1 MLEVRRFVMMSMLVL
16 LVGCGGASA
25 PRGNP
30 QQITDAGPPIDAGT
44 PTAEGWTPLRQVPD
58 GVGEA
63 AIAAADGKIYLIGGY
78 DTLPLLQI
86 YDIAANSW
94 SQGPALV
101 AGTDNAGAL
110 ATNGKVY
117 VFGGEASPRV
127 QIYDVAQRQWST
139 GPNLPSPRFSSVV
152 EQIADQVHLVGGW
165 SFSRTNNVSLASH
178 TVFDLAGGSY
188 LAGPFAPMQT
198 ARNHAYSGVIDGKL
212 YVTGGRAPGHE
223 SDDGDNLS
231 STEVYDPATDAWS
244 SLPALPTPRS
254 GWSERGARRKAVRAR
269 GRSAGND
276 RSQDHRA
283 LHAPD
288 RDLGTAPRHAHRA
301 DRAPRHRRRPGHL
314 RGWRFRHP
322 ERAPAGLRGGQVPL
336 AIQPPLSPDGD
347 RVPPGLDGTQC
358 CSEVR

>member
-1 MLEVRRFVMMSMLVL
+1 MPEVRRFVMMSALVL

-44 PTAEGWTPLRQVPD
+44 PTAEGWTPLQQVPA

-63 AIAAADGKIYLIGGY
+63 AIAAADGKIYLVGGY
-78 DTLPLLQI
+78 DTLPLFQI

-101 AGTDNAGAL
+101 QGTDNAGAL

-139 GPNLPSPRFSSVV
+139 GPDLPSPRFSSVV
-152 EQIADQVHLVGGW
+152 EQIADRVHLVGGW

-178 TVFDLAGGSY
+178 AVFDPVGSSY

-244 SLPALPTPRS
+244 PLPALPTPRS
-254 GWSERGARRKAVRAR
+254 GGASAVLGGKLYVLGGGLPGTTVHKTIERFTPQTATWERLPDMPIELTG
-269 GRSAGND
+269 
-276 RSQDHRA
+276 HRA
-283 LHAPD
+283 VAVGQDIYVVGGFTTLN
-288 RDLGTAPRHAHRA
+288 GHRQGFVGV
-301 DRAPRHRRRPGHL
+301 RYL
-314 RGWRFRHP
+314 WRYT
-322 ERAPAGLRGGQVPL
+322 
-336 AIQPPLSPDGD
+336 PP
-347 RVPPGLDGTQC
+347 
-358 CSEVR
+358 